1 MHIKLRKY
9 TMVAKAN
16 KRALSVRKYI
26 TNIIL
31 YNVCNILPYTYVH
44 LLVLATICNCS
55 MHTYGSFEISYVEK
69 AMTT

>member
-1 MHIKLRKY
+1 MHIKLRMY
-9 TMVAKAN
+9 IMVAKAN

-31 YNVCNILPYTYVH
+31 YSVCNILPYTYVR

-55 MHTYGSFEISYVEK
+55 MHSYGLFKIN
-69 AMTT
+69 